1 MEKILITGSA
11 GFIGFHLVS
20 RLLNEN
26 FEIVGIDN
34 LNEYYNVVLK
44 NMRLKVHGIDVTTL
58 NEKELVSSSLFSSYK
73 FIKADIAD
81 YTFLVEFM
89 KSYKFDY
96 VINLAAQVGVRYSLV
111 NPRAYIHSNID
122 GFLNILE
129 GCRYSN
135 VKHLIYASTSSV
147 YGLNE
152 KMPLHEKMTTD
163 HPMALYAAT
172 KKSNE
177 LMAHSYSHLFNI
189 PTTGLRFFTV
199 YGPWGRP
206 DMALYIFTEAII
218 KGLPIKVFNS
228 GQMFRDFTYVD
239 DIIESIF
246 RLIRK
251 PAKSNAA
258 WKSISPESSTSK
270 APYSIYNIGN
280 SNPISLSEYIEA
292 IEIELG
298 KKAIKEYLPKQ
309 DGDVFSTH
317 ADTSSLNSFINF
329 VPGTSISFGVKMFIK
344 WFKNYNADN
353 IK

>member
-1 MEKILITGSA
+1 MDKILITGSA

-20 RLLNEN
+20 RLLKEK

-34 LNEYYNVVLK
+34 LNKYYDVNLK
-44 NMRLKVHGIDVTTL
+44 NERLKVHGVDVSTL
-58 NEKELVSSSLFSSYK
+58 NEKEIVRSRLFSNYK

-96 VINLAAQVGVRYSLV
+96 VINLAAQAGVRYSLV
-111 NPRAYIHSNID
+111 NPRSYIHSNID

-129 GCRYSN
+129 GCRYSD

-152 KMPLHEKMTTD
+152 KMPLHENMTTD

-172 KKSNE
+172 KKANE

-206 DMALYIFTEAII
+206 DMALYLFTEAIL
-218 KGLPIKVFNS
+218 KGLPIKVFNC
-228 GQMFRDFTYVD
+228 GHMLRDFTYVD
-239 DIIESIF
+239 DIVESVF

-251 PAKSNAA
+251 PAKSNAS
-258 WKSISPESSTSK
+258 WESISPERSTST

-309 DGDVFSTH
+309 AGDVLTTH
-317 ADTSSLNSFINF
+317 ADTSALNSFINF
-329 VPGTSISFGVKMFIK
+329 VPGTSISYGVKMFIK
-344 WFKNYNADN
+344 WFKNYNSDN
-353 IK
+353 M